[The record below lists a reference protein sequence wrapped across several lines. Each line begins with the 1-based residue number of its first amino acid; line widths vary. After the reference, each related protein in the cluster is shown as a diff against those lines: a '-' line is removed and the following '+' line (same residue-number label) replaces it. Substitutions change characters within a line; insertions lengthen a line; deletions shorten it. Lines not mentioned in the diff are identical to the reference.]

1 MKKENEVLTENLA
14 YLKLAWIRDHHQN
27 EAADAAEKHRTHIDY
42 LTRLIEGETLQRRT
56 RAIERRIKTARFPL
70 IKTLEQFDWNW
81 PSSINRQQIQN
92 AFRLHFIE
100 EKNNLI
106 FLGGVGLGKTHLAT
120 ALGHQACLQGHRV
133 LFTSAAEIINT
144 LTAAQAA
151 RRLKDE
157 LKKYRRPDL
166 LIIDELGF
174 LPIDKQG
181 ADLLFQII
189 SNRYERGS
197 ILLTSNK
204 SYKTWPEVF
213 NNDSTLTAAILDR
226 LLHHCETICIEGQSY
241 RMKDRIEPA

>member
-1 MKKENEVLTENLA
+1 MKNETQVLQENLA
-14 YLKLAWIRDHHQN
+14 YLKLAWIRDHHN
-27 EAADAAEKHRTHIDY
+27 EEATTAAEKHRSHTDY
-42 LTRLIEGETLQRRT
+42 LIRLIEGETLQRRT

-70 IKTLEQFDWNW
+70 IKTLDQFDWNW
-81 PSSINRQQIQN
+81 PSTINRQQIQN
-92 AFRLHFIE
+92 TFTLHFIE
-100 EKNNLI
+100 EKKNLI

-151 RRLKDE
+151 QRLKEE
-157 LKKYRRPDL
+157 LKKYIRPDL

-174 LPIDKQG
+174 LPIDKHG
-181 ADLLFQII
+181 SDLLFQII

-204 SYKTWPEVF
+204 SYKTWPEIF
-213 NNDSTLTAAILDR
+213 NNDSVITAAILDR

>member
-1 MKKENEVLTENLA
+1 MKNETEALTANLT
-14 YLKLAWIRDHHQN
+14 YLKLAWIRDHHAA
-27 EAADAAEKHRTHIDY
+27 EAQEAAEKHRSHTEH
-42 LTRLIEGETLQRRT
+42 LARLIEGETLQRRT

-70 IKTLEQFDWNW
+70 IKTLDQFDWNW
-81 PSSINRQQIQN
+81 PSAINRQQIQN
-92 AFRLHFIE
+92 AFTLHFIE
-100 EKNNLI
+100 EKKNLI

-120 ALGHQACLQGHRV
+120 ALGHQACLHGHRV

-151 RRLKDE
+151 RRLKEE
-157 LKKYRRPDL
+157 LKKYTRPDL
-166 LIIDELGF
+166 LVIDELGF

-181 ADLLFQII
+181 SDLLFQII

-213 NNDSTLTAAILDR
+213 NNDSVITAAILDR

>member
-1 MKKENEVLTENLA
+1 MKNETQALQENLT
-14 YLKLAWIRDHHQN
+14 YLKLAWIRDHHQC
-27 EAADAAEKHRTHIDY
+27 EVQEAAEKHRTHIET

-56 RAIERRIKTARFPL
+56 RAVERRIKTARFPL
-70 IKTLEQFDWNW
+70 IKTLDQFDWNW

-92 AFRLHFIE
+92 AFTLHFIE
-100 EKNNLI
+100 DKKNLI

-144 LTAAQAA
+144 LAAAQATQ
-151 RRLKDE
+151 RLKDE
-157 LKKYRRPDL
+157 LKKYLRPDL
-166 LIIDELGF
+166 LVIDELGF

-204 SYKTWPEVF
+204 SYKTWPSIF
-213 NNDSTLTAAILDR
+213 NNDSVITAAILDR

>member
-1 MKKENEVLTENLA
+1 MKNETQALQENLT
-14 YLKLAWIRDHHQN
+14 YLKLAWIRDHHSE
-27 EAADAAEKHRTHIDY
+27 EATTAAEKHRTHIDY

-70 IKTLEQFDWNW
+70 VKTLDQFDWNW
-81 PSSINRQQIQN
+81 PSTINRQQIQN
-92 AFRLHFIE
+92 TFTLHFIE
-100 EKNNLI
+100 EKKNLI

-151 RRLKDE
+151 HRLKEE
-157 LKKYRRPDL
+157 LKKYIRPDL

-181 ADLLFQII
+181 SDLLFQII

-213 NNDSTLTAAILDR
+213 NNDSVITAAILDR
-226 LLHHCETICIEGQSY
+226 LLHHCETVCIEGQSY

>member
-1 MKKENEVLTENLA
+1 MKNETQALQENLT
-14 YLKLAWIRDHHQN
+14 YLKLAWIRDHHSE
-27 EAADAAEKHRTHIDY
+27 EATTAAEKHRSHIDY
-42 LTRLIEGETLQRRT
+42 LARLIEGETLQRRT

-70 IKTLEQFDWNW
+70 VKTLDQFDWNW
-81 PSSINRQQIQN
+81 PSTINRQQIQN
-92 AFRLHFIE
+92 TFTLHFIE
-100 EKNNLI
+100 EKKNLI

-151 RRLKDE
+151 HRLKEE
-157 LKKYRRPDL
+157 LKKYIRPDL

-181 ADLLFQII
+181 SDLLFQII
-189 SNRYERGS
+189 SHRYERGS

-213 NNDSTLTAAILDR
+213 NNDSVITAAILDR

>member
-1 MKKENEVLTENLA
+1 MKNETQALQENLD
-14 YLKLAWIRDHHQN
+14 YLRLAWIRDHHPA
-27 EAADAAEKHRTHIDY
+27 EAQAAAEKNRSHTDY

-56 RAIERRIKTARFPL
+56 IERRIKTARFPL
-70 IKTLEQFDWNW
+70 VKTLDQFDWNW
-81 PSSINRQQIQN
+81 PSTINRQQIQN
-92 AFRLHFIE
+92 TFTLHFIE
-100 EKNNLI
+100 QKKNII

-120 ALGHQACLQGHRV
+120 ALEHQACLQGHRV

-151 RRLKDE
+151 QRLKEE
-157 LKKYRRPDL
+157 LKKQIRPDL

-174 LPIDKQG
+174 LPIDKHG
-181 ADLLFQII
+181 SDLLFQII

-204 SYKTWPEVF
+204 SYKTWPEIF
-213 NNDSTLTAAILDR
+213 NNDSVITSAILDR

>member
-1 MKKENEVLTENLA
+1 MKKENEQRLENLS
-14 YLKLAWIRDHHQN
+14 YLKLAWIREHHQN
-27 EAADAAEKHRTHIDY
+27 EATEAAEKHRTHIDY

-56 RAIERRIKTARFPL
+56 RAIERRIKTARFPVV
-70 IKTLEQFDWNW
+70 KTLDQFDWNW
-81 PSSINRQQIQN
+81 PKTINRQQIQN
-92 AFRLHFIE
+92 TFRLHFIE
-100 EKNNLI
+100 EKKNLI

-120 ALGHQACLQGHRV
+120 ALGYQACLQGHRV
-133 LFTSAAEIINT
+133 FFTSAAEIINT

-151 RRLKDE
+151 QRLKDE
-157 LKKYRRPDL
+157 LKKYLRPDL
-166 LIIDELGF
+166 LVIDELGF

-189 SNRYERGS
+189 SGRYERGS

-204 SYKTWPEVF
+204 SYKTWPSIF
-213 NNDSTLTAAILDR
+213 NNDSVVTSAILDR

>member
-1 MKKENEVLTENLA
+1 MKKENEQLTENLD
-14 YLKLAWIRDHHQN
+14 YLKLAWIRDHHQA
-27 EAADAAEKHRTHIDY
+27 EVQEAAEKHRTHIET

-70 IKTLEQFDWNW
+70 IKTLDQFDWNW
-81 PSSINRQQIQN
+81 PSAINRQQIQN
-92 AFRLHFIE
+92 AFQLHFIE
-100 EKNNLI
+100 QKKNLI

-151 RRLKDE
+151 QRLKDE
-157 LKKYRRPDL
+157 LKKYLRPDL
-166 LIIDELGF
+166 LVIDELGF
-174 LPIDKQG
+174 LPIDKQSS
-181 ADLLFQII
+181 DLLFQII
-189 SNRYERGS
+189 SNRYEQGS

-204 SYKTWPEVF
+204 SYKTWPGIF
-213 NNDSTLTAAILDR
+213 NNDSTITAAILDR

>member
-1 MKKENEVLTENLA
+1 MKNETQVLQENLA
-14 YLKLAWIRDHHQN
+14 YLKLAWIRDHYSE
-27 EAADAAEKHRTHIDY
+27 EATAAAEKHRTHTDY

-70 IKTLEQFDWNW
+70 IKTLDQFDWNW
-81 PSSINRQQIQN
+81 PSTINRQQIQN
-92 AFRLHFIE
+92 TFTLHFIE
-100 EKNNLI
+100 QKKNII

-120 ALGHQACLQGHRV
+120 AIGHQACLQGHRV

-151 RRLKDE
+151 QRLKEE
-157 LKKYRRPDL
+157 LKKYIRPDL

-174 LPIDKQG
+174 LPIDKHG
-181 ADLLFQII
+181 SDLLFQII
-189 SNRYERGS
+189 SLRYERGS

-204 SYKTWPEVF
+204 SYKTWPEIF
-213 NNDSTLTAAILDR
+213 NNDSVITAAILDR

-241 RMKDRIEPA
+241 RMKDRIEPV

>member
-1 MKKENEVLTENLA
+1 MKNETEALLENLT
-14 YLKLAWIRDHHQN
+14 YLKLAWIRDHHQS
-27 EAADAAEKHRTHIDY
+27 EVQDASEKHLTHIET

-70 IKTLEQFDWNW
+70 IKTLDQFDWNW
-81 PSSINRQQIQN
+81 PSSINRQQILN
-92 AFRLHFIE
+92 AFTLHFIE
-100 EKNNLI
+100 QKKNLI

-151 RRLKDE
+151 QQLKSE
-157 LKKYRRPDL
+157 LKKYLRPDL
-166 LIIDELGF
+166 LVIDELGF

-204 SYKTWPEVF
+204 SYQTWPEIF
-213 NNDSTLTAAILDR
+213 NNDNVITAAILDR

>member
-1 MKKENEVLTENLA
+1 MKNETEALTENLT
-14 YLKLAWIRDHHQN
+14 YLKLAWIRDHYSA
-27 EAADAAEKHRTHIDY
+27 EVTDAAEKHRSHIET

-70 IKTLEQFDWNW
+70 LKTLDQFDWNW
-81 PSSINRQQIQN
+81 PSTINRQQIQN
-92 AFRLHFIE
+92 TFTLRFIE
-100 EKNNLI
+100 EKKNII

-151 RRLKDE
+151 QRLKEE
-157 LKKYRRPDL
+157 LKKYIRPDL
-166 LIIDELGF
+166 LVIDELGF
-174 LPIDKQG
+174 LPIDKHG
-181 ADLLFQII
+181 SDLLFQII

-204 SYKTWPEVF
+204 SYKTWPEIF
-213 NNDSTLTAAILDR
+213 NNDSVITAAILDR
-226 LLHHCETICIEGQSY
+226 LLHHCETLCIEGQSY

>member
-1 MKKENEVLTENLA
+1 MKNETQILHENLA
-14 YLKLAWIRDHHQN
+14 YLKLAWIRDHHSE
-27 EAADAAEKHRTHIDY
+27 EATAAAEKHRTHTDY

-70 IKTLEQFDWNW
+70 IKTLDQFDWNW
-81 PSSINRQQIQN
+81 PSTINRQQIQN
-92 AFRLHFIE
+92 TFTLHFIE
-100 EKNNLI
+100 EKKNLI
-106 FLGGVGLGKTHLAT
+106 YLGGVGLGKTHLAT

-151 RRLKDE
+151 QRLKEE
-157 LKKYRRPDL
+157 LKKYIRPDL

-174 LPIDKQG
+174 LPIDKHG
-181 ADLLFQII
+181 SDLLFQII
-189 SNRYERGS
+189 SHRYERGS

-204 SYKTWPEVF
+204 SYKTWPEIF
-213 NNDSTLTAAILDR
+213 NNDSVITAAILDR

-241 RMKDRIEPA
+241 RMKDRIDPA

>member
-1 MKKENEVLTENLA
+1 MKTETQALQENLT
-14 YLKLAWIRDHHQN
+14 YLKLAWIRDHHQR
-27 EAADAAEKHRTHIDY
+27 EVQEAAEKHRTHIET
-42 LTRLIEGETLQRRT
+42 LSRLIEGETLQRRT

-70 IKTLEQFDWNW
+70 LKTLDQFDWNW
-81 PSSINRQQIQN
+81 PSTINRQQIQN
-92 AFRLHFIE
+92 TFTLHFIE
-100 EKNNLI
+100 EKKNLI

-151 RRLKDE
+151 QRLKEE
-157 LKKYRRPDL
+157 LKKYIRPDL

-213 NNDSTLTAAILDR
+213 NNDSVITAAILDR

-241 RMKDRIEPA
+241 RMKERIEPA